1 MNAILNWWKMGAL
14 ALLVCAAGS
23 VGLAQEAIPVQF
35 SGLIN
40 DYSAA
45 TGGPWEM
52 HGQWTLFVNERTGT
66 ADFSADMT
74 MSGYGKTSTG
84 APDPIQGGAGAHT
97 HHIRLKNAAVTWNTE
112 GCPAYSPATYGGFQ
126 VIAPVSLMTG
136 NGSNAPFETDP
147 PSSVLQV
154 CVTGGKGD
162 VSIPF
167 SNVTLTFQSGSPAI
181 KHFGSQ
187 PIHGVVRS
195 WNSRGELL
203 DMLGMRR

>member
-1 MNAILNWWKMGAL
+1 MKGNSRWWILAVLGCGVSSMAL
-14 ALLVCAAGS
+14 AQA
-23 VGLAQEAIPVQF
+23 PVPVRF

-52 HGQWTLFVNERTGT
+52 HGEWTLFVNERTGT
-66 ADFSADMT
+66 ADFSAVMT

-84 APDPIQGGAGAHT
+84 APDPTQGGAGAHT
-97 HHIRLKNAAVTWNTE
+97 HHIRLTNVAVTWNTE
-112 GCPAYSPATYGGFQ
+112 GCPAFSSPTFGGFQ
-126 VIAPVSLMTG
+126 VTGPVSLITG

-162 VSIPF
+162 FSIPF

-187 PIHGVVRS
+187 PIRGVVRS
-195 WNSRGELL
+195 WNDRWELL
-203 DMLGMRR
+203 DLLGMRR

>member
-1 MNAILNWWKMGAL
+1 MKSNCRWWVAGMVAVLG
-14 ALLVCAAGS
+14 CGAGS
-23 VGLAQEAIPVQF
+23 VALAQEPVPVQF

-45 TGGPWEM
+45 SGGPWEM
-52 HGQWTLFVNERTGT
+52 HGQWTLLVNERTGT
-66 ADFSADMT
+66 ADFSADLT

-84 APDPIQGGAGAHT
+84 APDATQGGVGAHT
-97 HHIRLKNAAVTWNTE
+97 HHIRLNNAAVTWNTD
-112 GCPAYSPATYGGFQ
+112 GCPANSPATYGGFQ
-126 VIAPVSLMTG
+126 VTRTVSLMTG

-167 SNVTLTFQSGSPAI
+167 SNITLTFQTGSPAI

-195 WNSRGELL
+195 WNDRWEML
-203 DMLGMRR
+203 DLLGMR